1 MPINAE
7 LQKWLAEKAIP
18 ALSPE
23 EQQVF
28 NSILAKEAVAEQLN
42 RAWMAPPDYNR
53 KMNELKDKETQMER
67 ELLTHQNS
75 LKTYYENWR
84 EQENARVRSEQEAQ
98 WAAYQRD
105 VAALRAQV
113 EAEGLQ
119 PTVATPVKPAANGNG
134 TAPVTTNGQYMT
146 KQQFD
151 AELSKAAMYPALVA
165 QVVEQHRQLFGN
177 APDMPKITETA
188 LRTGRALTDVWRET
202 YKVAEKETEI
212 QQAAI
217 QKQIEDG
224 VQARLVQLQSDGAMS
239 QQNFSG
245 RQPDPSPIKQMIAA
259 QRQAEA
265 NSPLATPQPVMQES
279 SAVREAVS
287 LLNSGR
293 FAVKLP
299 GQ

>member
-7 LQKWLAEKAIP
+7 LQKWLQEKAYA

-23 EQQVF
+23 EQQAF
-28 NSILAKEAVAEQLN
+28 NSILSKEAVAEQLN

-53 KMNELKDKETQMER
+53 KMNELKDKENLLAQ
-67 ELLTHQNS
+67 ELQNHIAGLNQWRDGEQS
-75 LKTYYENWR
+75 RVNQQVSELQAKYE
-84 EQENARVRSEQEAQ
+84 
-98 WAAYQRD
+98 RD
-105 VAALRAQV
+105 VQALRQQL
-113 EAEGLQ
+113 ETEGLQ
-119 PTVATPVKPAANGNG
+119 PSVAQPAKPNGSPALTNGNGNG
-134 TAPVTTNGQYMT
+134 TAQYMT

-165 QVVEQHRQLFGN
+165 QVVEQHRQLFGS
-177 APDMPKITETA
+177 APDMPKITDLA
-188 LRTGRALTDVWRET
+188 LRTGRSLSEVWRQE
-202 YKVAEKETEI
+202 YKVAEKEAEI

-224 VQARLVQLQSDGAMS
+224 VQARLIQLQSDGAMS

-245 RQPDPSPIKQMIAA
+245 RQPEPSPIRRMIAA
-259 QRQAEA
+259 QHQAEA

-279 SAVREAVS
+279 SAVREAVQ

-293 FAVKLP
+293 FASKLP